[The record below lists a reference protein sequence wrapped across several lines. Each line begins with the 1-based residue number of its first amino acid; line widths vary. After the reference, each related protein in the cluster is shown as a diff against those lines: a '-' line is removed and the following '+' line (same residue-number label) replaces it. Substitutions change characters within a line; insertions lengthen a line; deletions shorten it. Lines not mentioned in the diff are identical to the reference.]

1 MRAGIE
7 WPSVARADDEGWRKL
22 QQQKTLPVAAHISER
37 VGMAALLRLKRAQ
50 RALAS
55 EGNLRE
61 RCQGRGLPTGATSA
75 ASDWRRLAERVGF
88 VPSHDGRRPSCG
100 CLKSSLSG
108 HRASVVSEMAE
119 RVGFGLRP
127 VVENKGLTD
136 FPLPPDPPEPLESRD
151 GRTY

>member
-7 WPSVARADDEGWRKL
+7 WPSVARADDEGWRNL

-37 VGMAALLRLKRAQ
+37 VGMAALLRLKRAL

-61 RCQGRGLPTGATSA
+61 QCEGRGLPTGATSA

-88 VPSHDGRRPSCG
+88 
-100 CLKSSLSG
+100 
-108 HRASVVSEMAE
+108 
-119 RVGFGLRP
+119 GLRP
-127 VVENKGLTD
+127 PVENKELTG
-136 FPLPPDPPEPLESRD
+136 FRLPPDPLEPLKGP
-151 GRTY
+151 GRRT